1 MDSGKKTIN
10 HVEIRKI
17 LPVQDGYRMPGEYE
31 PHRGCILIWPER
43 PGSWRNGA
51 REAKKAFADVIRAI
65 AKSED
70 IFRGGKA
77 GTASADR

>member
-31 PHRGCILIWPER
+31 PHRGWYSDL
-43 PGSWRNGA
+43 
-51 REAKKAFADVIRAI
+51 
-65 AKSED
+65 
-70 IFRGGKA
+70 A
-77 GTASADR
+77 GTAGILEKRSQRSKKSIRRSDPGQ